1 MTTRKQKFQ
10 INIHIR
16 IEEKSVSAVL
26 FIFVLAGYVNFM
38 SMFLKYRLLLMKLN
52 YHIIGLEIVFKT
64 IFDILRQR
72 SVNSNK
78 LNYKTHPKFYCR
90 PRDVVVY

>member
-38 SMFLKYRLLLMKLN
+38 SMFFKVPFAANEIKLPHYRSGN
-52 YHIIGLEIVFKT
+52 CF
-64 IFDILRQR
+64 
-72 SVNSNK
+72 
-78 LNYKTHPKFYCR
+78 
-90 PRDVVVY
+90 